1 MADFPGVSTSSIT
14 TDSWEPF
21 VEEGREMGQVHF
33 LVQKE
38 GGLMA
43 GLWRT
48 DAEIGAEIPYNV
60 TGSDTFHVLQGEAE
74 LETSDGKKIDL
85 IAGGIYSFPDGFSAT
100 WRTRSPFVKFFV
112 IA

>member
-1 MADFPGVSTSSIT
+1 MADFPGVSASSIA

-21 VEEGREMGQVHF
+21 IEEGREMGQVHF

-48 DAEIGAEIPYNV
+48 DPEIGGEIPYNV
-60 TGSDTFHVLQGEAE
+60 TGSDTFHVLKGEAE
-74 LETSDGKKIDL
+74 LETPDGQKINL
-85 IAGGIYSFPDGFSAT
+85 IAGGLYSFPDGFSAT

>member
-1 MADFPGVSTSSIT
+1 MTNLAGVETSAIT
-14 TDSWEPF
+14 ADSWEPF

-38 GGLMA
+38 GGLLA

-48 DAEIGAEIPYNV
+48 DPEVGAEIPYNV

-74 LETSDGKKIDL
+74 LETPDGQKIEL
-85 IAGGIYSFPDGFSAT
+85 IAGGLYSFPDGFSAT